1 MFNNQIRELIPI
13 EVHNGQ
19 RAVNA
24 RHLYA
29 WLEIKKDFNF
39 WMKRQIVRC
48 DLTENQDFEVFYQE
62 VGNPQGGRPSTD
74 YALSLNAAKEISM
87 MSQTK
92 RGKEA
97 RRYFI
102 ECERIAMQSN
112 TSSMLPKNY
121 KQALAQLLA
130 QVEQNEQLQLEN
142 KKKSDRISRQHIVIG
157 IQNDVIKKNE
167 SKIKELQDDNET
179 KQNII
184 NLQMGE
190 LDSLTP
196 KGRVYDQVMQTPNAD
211 YLKTTSSIANEIG
224 MSGQKL
230 NKMLVACGIIYKA
243 PDGEY
248 IFTADYRKWN
258 LGKSISAMI
267 NEEKGLVKT
276 YIKWNTRGRAY
287 IHALNDTNWDKRR
300 AWHLLKNGNE
310 SETVKA

>member
-1 MFNNQIRELIPI
+1 MSNNQIRDLIPI
-13 EVHNGQ
+13 EKRGERQ
-19 RAVNA
+19 AVNA
-24 RHLYA
+24 RYLYE
-29 WLEIKKDFNF
+29 WLQVKKDFSN
-39 WMKRQIVRC
+39 WMKSQITRC
-48 DLTENQDFEVFYQE
+48 DLVENEDFEVFAQKG
-62 VGNPQGGRPSTD
+62 VNPQGGRPSTD

-87 MSQTK
+87 MSQTR

-184 NLQMGE
+184 NMQMGE

-258 LGKSISAMI
+258 LGKSVSAMI